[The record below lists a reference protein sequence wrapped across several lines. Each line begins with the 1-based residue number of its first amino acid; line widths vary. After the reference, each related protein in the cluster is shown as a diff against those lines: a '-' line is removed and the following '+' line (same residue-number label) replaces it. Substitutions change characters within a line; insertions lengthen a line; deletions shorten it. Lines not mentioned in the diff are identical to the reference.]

1 MFLLYI
7 SYSLGM
13 MRILNINVQTDRVQ
27 THRKFVGV

>member
-27 THRKFVGV
+27 THRKFAGV